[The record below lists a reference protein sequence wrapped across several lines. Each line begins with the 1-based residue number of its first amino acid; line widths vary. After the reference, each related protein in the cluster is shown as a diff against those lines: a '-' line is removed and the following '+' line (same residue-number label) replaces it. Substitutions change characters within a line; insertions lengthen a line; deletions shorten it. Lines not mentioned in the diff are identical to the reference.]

1 MALREEKLLED
12 YFHGLSLE
20 AERIPESRIH
30 ANVRLALNRRSQHA
44 RTLWKKRLWT
54 ATTAAVIAVLLL
66 ASVGSWVVEGTGL
79 RSALSS
85 FSKSDPLGAYQAIL
99 TSDTTVSSAI
109 KAGLMQRVD
118 VSSLEKEGHVLTID
132 GIAADAM
139 GIIILYSVD
148 NKTDQITKT
157 HQMSLTDSKGAVI
170 GSELIGMHQNLRLG
184 TTLNVTRLT
193 WTGDANNLPDEV
205 EVQIE
210 LAKSAGNDQQP
221 VTPEQLINLSV
232 PIKID
237 KKAMAESGQSI
248 AFNQPLTVAGQ
259 TIHIKQVYAGVT
271 GIYVETAYDKDNTQ
285 DVFGMLNPRILLGD
299 ESEYQG
305 FYLPQRI
312 RKEGREFSVFS
323 NDSTVPKAPLRL
335 TVDGIYALEPSKRE
349 LVIDTDRQQIVKAP
363 DNALT
368 VEIVQDSAEYQ
379 LIVLKHHL
387 TDSNKLSRDGN
398 LIMNMSF
405 KDGKGQ
411 VHEYDQSP
419 HNFDLTNL
427 LKSKPTE
434 LNESGLNLYFIGKE
448 KLPQPLTFTLDS
460 YPNAIKNVKTIRL
473 R

>member
-12 YFHGLSLE
+12 YFHKLSLE
-20 AERIPESRIH
+20 AERVPGSRIH
-30 ANVRLALNRRSQHA
+30 ANVRLALHKRSEHA
-44 RTLWKKRLWT
+44 KKLWKKRLWT
-54 ATTAAVIAVLLL
+54 ATTAVVITVLLVV
-66 ASVGSWVVEGTGL
+66 AAGSWMGEGTGL

-85 FSKSDPLGAYQAIL
+85 FAKTVPLKAYQAIL

-109 KAGLMQRVD
+109 KAGLMQQVG

-132 GIAADAM
+132 GMAADAM
-139 GIIILYSVD
+139 GIIILYSID
-148 NKTDQITKT
+148 NKSEQITKT
-157 HQMSLTDSKGAVI
+157 HQMSLTDSKGAVV
-170 GSELIGMHQNLRLG
+170 GSELIGMHQNLRSG

-193 WTGDANNLPDEV
+193 WTGEANNLPDEV
-205 EVQIE
+205 EVQLE

-237 KKAMAESGQSI
+237 KKAMEESGQSI

-271 GIYVETAYDKDNTQ
+271 GIYVETAYDKNNTQ
-285 DVFGMLNPRILLGD
+285 DIFGMLNPRILLGD

-312 RKEGREFSVFS
+312 RKVGREFSVFS
-323 NDSTVPKAPLRL
+323 NDSTNPNAPLRL

-349 LVIDTDRQQIVKAP
+349 LVIDTDKQQILKAP

-368 VEIVQDSAEYQ
+368 VEVVQDSAKQQ
-379 LIVLKHHL
+379 LIVLKHHV
-387 TDSNKLSRDGN
+387 TDRNKLSREGN

-405 KDGKGQ
+405 KDGKGE
-411 VHEYDQSP
+411 VHEYDQSL
-419 HNFDLTNL
+419 HSFDLTNL
-427 LKSKPTE
+427 FESKQEE
-434 LNESGLNLYFIGKE
+434 LNKTGLNLYLIGKE

-460 YPNAIKNVKTIRL
+460 YPNAIKDVRTITL